1 MKLLKEIT
9 KFLITGGTS
18 AIITL
23 IVLNVL
29 LFFNYPLFISS
40 IIGYAGGIMNSFF
53 LNKNWTFR
61 FEDKNKKIKYIFIAF
76 ILFNITMMIL
86 FGYLNLGFLVVT
98 KNKFISQILSIFVTT
113 VLNFSA
119 YKYVIF
125 KK

>member
-1 MKLLKEIT
+1 MKLFKEIA

-23 IVLNVL
+23 MTLNIL
-29 LFFNYPLFISS
+29 LFFKYPLFISS
-40 IIGYAGGIMNSFF
+40 IIGYAGGIVNSFF

-61 FEDKNKKIKYIFIAF
+61 FEDKNKKFKKVFIAF
-76 ILFNITMMIL
+76 VLFNVTIMVL
-86 FGYLNLGFLVVT
+86 FGYLNLGFFVIT

-119 YKYVIF
+119 YKCVIF